1 MIIKRLY
8 LKDFGIYNGENEF
21 IFTNDKSVVLIGGM
35 NGRGKT
41 TFLEAVLLA
50 LYGSN
55 SFAYKESDFNN
66 YGRYLD
72 SFVNKNSVD
81 QIASIELDFT
91 LENNGQV
98 YTVVKSW
105 KGNTLRTAE
114 NVTVKLN
121 GEVEPFLTE
130 HWNIFIENE
139 LPSELSRFF
148 FFDGEKI
155 SKLIGKNINTQM
167 KESIKALL
175 GISVL
180 DTLDHDIERILKN
193 ITTEKNDF
201 DLEESDRLKKQRQ
214 VLEQEL
220 QNKESSMNELSN
232 QLDSLRKILE
242 EKETNFKKK
251 GGEVT
256 AQREQQIKKRSDLE
270 LLKEQCQKKM
280 LDLSSNEMPLL
291 LVKKNL
297 ESINEK
303 VAEEYQASFTQ
314 SSIQWLDDKILAFV
328 NESGKNTQESQ
339 VLENFMEFIKAD
351 SKVLE
356 KNQSIFQ
363 FSEKSRMQLEELL
376 NNKFEEVQK
385 NIANL
390 NSELKEYKKEIEN
403 INNYLDLDIDQE
415 DLQNRHREI
424 IEINQKIARLEQK
437 KCFITQERNELEKSL
452 KSITLKVNQS
462 VEKLLKNMEERDEDH
477 RLIKYSSLATKIL
490 AVFKERLQNLKLE
503 ELSKTIAQCYL
514 KIANKKNLISEVRI
528 DPQTLNLHYFDSNS
542 KEIHGSSLSAGE
554 KQLMIISLLWA
565 LAICSKK
572 QLPVIID
579 TPLSRLDSNHRYA
592 LIDQYFPYI
601 SKQTIL
607 LSTDTEIDH
616 EYFLALKENIGDSF
630 TIKYDQETKSSRIEK
645 GYFGWE

>member
-1 MIIKRLY
+1 
-8 LKDFGIYNGENEF
+8 
-21 IFTNDKSVVLIGGM
+21 
-35 NGRGKT
+35 
-41 TFLEAVLLA
+41 
-50 LYGSN
+50 
-55 SFAYKESDFNN
+55 
-66 YGRYLD
+66 
-72 SFVNKNSVD
+72 
-81 QIASIELDFT
+81 
-91 LENNGQV
+91 
-98 YTVVKSW
+98 
-105 KGNTLRTAE
+105 
-114 NVTVKLN
+114 
-121 GEVEPFLTE
+121 
-130 HWNIFIENE
+130 
-139 LPSELSRFF
+139 
-148 FFDGEKI
+148 
-155 SKLIGKNINTQM
+155 
-167 KESIKALL
+167 
-175 GISVL
+175 
-180 DTLDHDIERILKN
+180 
-193 ITTEKNDF
+193 
-201 DLEESDRLKKQRQ
+201 
-214 VLEQEL
+214 
-220 QNKESSMNELSN
+220 
-232 QLDSLRKILE
+232 
-242 EKETNFKKK
+242 
-251 GGEVT
+251 
-256 AQREQQIKKRSDLE
+256 
-270 LLKEQCQKKM
+270 M

-616 EYFLALKENIGDSF
+616 GYFLALKENIGDSF

>member
-121 GEVEPFLTE
+121 GEVESFLTE

-616 EYFLALKENIGDSF
+616 GYFLALKENIGDSF

>member
-8 LKDFGIYNGENEF
+8 LKDFGIYNGKNEF

-105 KGNTLRTAE
+105 KGNILRTAE

-193 ITTEKNDF
+193 ITIEKNDF

-297 ESINEK
+297 ESINDK

-314 SSIQWLDDKILAFV
+314 SSIQWLDDKILSFV
-328 NESGKNTQESQ
+328 NESGKNSQENQ
-339 VLENFMEFIKAD
+339 VLENFLEFIKAD

-437 KCFITQERNELEKSL
+437 KCFITQERNELERSL

-462 VEKLLKNMEERDEDH
+462 IEKLLKNMEERDEDH